1 MKRFKTHLEVFGA
14 EGFTLTPELKK
25 ELEAIAINLDTP
37 DFRKKHGAHWM
48 QVKMATAMNILKR
61 KHGWMTDGKES
72 HDGMYDV
79 KPMQTGKKK
88 KKKGG
93 AVVQNKALI
102 GNRN

>member
-1 MKRFKTHLEVFGA
+1 
-14 EGFTLTPELKK
+14 
-25 ELEAIAINLDTP
+25 
-37 DFRKKHGAHWM
+37 M
-48 QVKMATAMNILKR
+48 QVKMAMAMSILKR
-61 KHGWMTDGKES
+61 KVGHMTDGKES

-79 KPMQTGKKK
+79 KPMKK